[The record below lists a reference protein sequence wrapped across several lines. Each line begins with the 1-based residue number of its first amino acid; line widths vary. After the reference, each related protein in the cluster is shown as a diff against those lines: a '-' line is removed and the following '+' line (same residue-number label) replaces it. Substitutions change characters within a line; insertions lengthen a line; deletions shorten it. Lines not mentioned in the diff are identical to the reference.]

1 MEEHNQFISQ
11 ERQFVN
17 HQRFLANSADDGFY
31 MEIDGMD
38 QSKTNLPHWPNMP
51 KNINKDLLMQIHVTG
66 VRYSDGRQNDIYLY
80 PSTFAHDSACTCTII
95 YLSVT
100 KVNYFIPYK
109 YLFFIFNFKTL
120 ISSLFFRRLREEKCF
135 SEMFISNLIIHAVR
149 IRISMS
155 LDSVLGL
162 YPLGYAGA

>member
-11 ERQFVN
+11 ERQFVD

-66 VRYSDGRQNDIYLY
+66 VRYSDGRCKGARLPCHVDLPWPHDPWVAHLLCATIVCYDAHPLPRG
-80 PSTFAHDSACTCTII
+80 PSLAT
-95 YLSVT
+95 
-100 KVNYFIPYK
+100 
-109 YLFFIFNFKTL
+109 
-120 ISSLFFRRLREEKCF
+120 
-135 SEMFISNLIIHAVR
+135 
-149 IRISMS
+149 
-155 LDSVLGL
+155 
-162 YPLGYAGA
+162 